1 VIPLAKGLEALGIA
15 ALMIG
20 LVQGMLSQT
29 MWMELYLSVIGIGVF
44 LAGRSLEQRAR
55 RGHNGKQR
63 RGNP

>member
-1 VIPLAKGLEALGIA
+1 VIPLAKGLEAIGIA

-44 LAGRSLEQRAR
+44 LAGRGLEKRAR
-55 RGHNGKQR
+55 RGHNGKEQ